1 MIEFFMT
8 KSCDIYEKAITPA
21 GAGDEVS
28 WDKKRI
34 IKAFLEP
41 VDGEKLLG
49 TALGND
55 ISINL
60 ILYTKSK
67 ITAGERVYIDDTEH
81 ERNGWFEIRHTEFYK
96 MPFLNY
102 YKGYLVKTDENI

>member
-1 MIEFFMT
+1 MIDFFMT
-8 KSCDIYEKAITPA
+8 KSCDIYEKTITPI
-21 GAGDEVS
+21 GAGDNVS
-28 WDKKRI
+28 WYKQTT

-49 TALGND
+49 TPVGND
-55 ISINL
+55 VSINL

-67 ITAGERVYIDDTEH
+67 IAAGKRVYIVDTEQS
-81 ERNGWFEIRHTEFYK
+81 RNGWFEIRHTEFYQ

>member
-8 KSCDIYEKAITPA
+8 KSCDIYEKTVTPA
-21 GAGDEVS
+21 GAGDVVS
-28 WDKKRI
+28 WDKRAT

-49 TALGND
+49 TPTGND

-67 ITAGERVYIDDTEH
+67 ISVGERVYLVDTERS
-81 ERNGWFEIRHTEFYK
+81 RNGIFEIRHTEFYK

>member
-8 KSCDIYEKAITPA
+8 KNCDIYEKTVSIS
-21 GAGDEVS
+21 GAGDTVL
-28 WDKKRI
+28 WTKKTA

-49 TALGND
+49 TPMGND

-67 ITAGERVYIDDTEH
+67 IAAGERVYINDTEH
-81 ERNGWFEIRHTEFYK
+81 ERNGWFEIRHTEFYQ